1 MKYINDPGVYII
13 ENIKTGAFYIG
24 SSHLVKHRINKHKTE
39 LRQNVHGNKK
49 LQKDWNKFGENSF
62 TFTMIKPVDD
72 GPSIR
77 LQYEQIIFNEYK
89 KSGREY
95 YNIKEN
101 ICGRIILETIV

>member
-49 LQKDWNKFGENSF
+49 LQKTGINLAR
-62 TFTMIKPVDD
+62 TVLHLP
-72 GPSIR
+72 
-77 LQYEQIIFNEYK
+77 
-89 KSGREY
+89 
-95 YNIKEN
+95 
-101 ICGRIILETIV
+101 